1 MSLLNRI
8 FRSGGQK
15 TASRARPATAP
26 AAQAGATDQANHL
39 VGTVARLRYGPTA
52 EGFVIFELK
61 TARGIQV
68 VKGCWMGTGPGSG
81 SSDFSTP
88 GTSLK
93 TGMRLSCHGA
103 FEQSKYGPQFKAD
116 RLEIDVPQ
124 DARGIVAY
132 LSDNL
137 SGVGPTTARRIVDA
151 FGAEHVFEVMDNTP
165 DQLLSVQGV
174 SEQKLIKIKSD
185 WSKARGAFLVASFLR
200 GYDIGPET
208 ARRIYDVLCLRPS
221 GDKAVAD
228 TKAQKT
234 QVNVLDLLKRNPY
247 RIMSIPGIGFTKADQ
262 VAIGVGIPREDALRV
277 RAGLLAALEI
287 YTSQGHTQALLA
299 DLARDAAKLLGIDQA
314 ASEPLLLAGIETL
327 AARNEVVIDSV
338 EGTVTPIDLHDAERG
353 IAMELRR
360 LLQASPK
367 SGDLNL
373 LIDANPERAIKKS
386 PYPLDPVQ
394 ADAVRMALR
403 NKFSI
408 LTGGPGFGKTT
419 IVDCIVKEAQRVGA
433 KVMQL
438 APTGRAAQQL
448 EKSTGLESSTIHS
461 ALYGLTN
468 EHGAADDMDDIEIAA
483 QATADGHLDCD
494 ILIVDEKS
502 MSDARLTHWLLRSV
516 SDSTTVLF
524 VGDVDQL
531 PSVGP
536 GNVLGDLIRSGYVP
550 VTRLQKVYRQ
560 NAGSGIAKGAVE
572 IIHGRMPNLACEDFR
587 LIEEEDPAAIAD
599 ILVDEVMS
607 RIRAGVPAEE
617 VQVLSPLRTKG
628 EVCVDALN
636 KRLQAVINPE
646 RPGTRQFAYRDAIFR
661 EGDRVMQTKNRRK
674 MKIVNGDLGVIRSIQ
689 GSGTDQVITVRFSG
703 SAKRKDVELKRDD
716 LAHLTHAYATTVHK
730 SQGGQFKCVLMP
742 LTMSHYIMLNRNL
755 VYTAITRGKEDV
767 LLVGT
772 QKALAQ
778 AVRTEMNRSRRTGL
792 VRHIEQ
798 VFRSELHRDHHAAAS
813 QNTTFQAV

>member
-8 FRSGGQK
+8 FRSGAQK
-15 TASRARPATAP
+15 SVRHRKPAGDPAPTTPASPS
-26 AAQAGATDQANHL
+26 AQATHL
-39 VGTVARLRYGPTA
+39 VGTVTRLRFGPTA

-61 TARGIQV
+61 TSSGYHA
-68 VKGCWMGTGPGSG
+68 VKGSWVGS
-81 SSDFSTP
+81 DA
-88 GTSLK
+88 LK

-103 FEQSKYGPQFKAD
+103 FEKSKYGNQFKAD

-124 DARGIVAY
+124 DVRGVAAY

-137 SGVGPTTARRIVDA
+137 SGIGPATARRIVDA
-151 FGAEHVFEVMDNTP
+151 FGAENVFEVMDTAA
-165 DQLLSVQGV
+165 DRLLSVQGI

-185 WSKARGAFLVASFLR
+185 WSKARGAFQVASFLR

-208 ARRIYDVLCLRPS
+208 AKRIYDALCLRSPADA
-221 GDKAVAD
+221 GAAKAAQD
-228 TKAQKT
+228 TRPRRS
-234 QVNVLDLLKRNPY
+234 NISVLDLLKRNPY
-247 RIMSIPGIGFTKADQ
+247 RIMSIPGIGFMKADQ
-262 VAIGVGIPREDALRV
+262 VAIGIGIPRDDASRV

-287 YTSQGHTQALLA
+287 YTGQGHTQALLS
-299 DLARDAAKLLGIDQA
+299 DLTRDTAKLLGID
-314 ASEPLLLAGIETL
+314 SNTGEPLLQAGIETL
-327 AARNEVVIDSV
+327 AARNEVVIDTF
-338 EGTVTPIDLHDAERG
+338 EGTITPTGLHDAERG

-360 LLQASPK
+360 LLQASAK

-373 LIDANPERAIKKS
+373 LIDADPERAIKKS

-419 IVDCIVKEAQRVGA
+419 IVDCIVKEARRVGA

-461 ALYGLTN
+461 ALYGLAK
-468 EHGAADDMDDIEIAA
+468 EFGVADDMEDIEIAE
-483 QATADGHLDCD
+483 QATIDGCLDCD
-494 ILIVDEKS
+494 LLTVDEKS

-516 SDSTTVLF
+516 RDTTTVLF

-560 NAGSGIAKGAVE
+560 NAGSGIAQGAVE
-572 IIHGRMPNLACEDFR
+572 IIHGRMPDLSQDDFQ
-587 LIEEEDPAAIAD
+587 LIEEEDPATIAEL
-599 ILVDEVMS
+599 LVHEVMD

-636 KRLQAVINPE
+636 KRLQAAINPE
-646 RPGTRQFAYRDAIFR
+646 RQGRAQCAYRDVIFR
-661 EGDRVMQTKNRRK
+661 EGDRVMQTKNRRR

-689 GSGTDQVITVRFSG
+689 GSGMDQVITVRFSG
-703 SAKRKDVELKRDD
+703 SSRRKDVELKRDD

-742 LTMSHYIMLNRNL
+742 MTMSHYVMLNRNL
-755 VYTAITRGKEDV
+755 IYTAITRGKEDV

-772 QKALAQ
+772 KKALAQ

-798 VFRSELHRDHHAAAS
+798 AFRSELHCEPLINGAPAQSALFPTS
-813 QNTTFQAV
+813 

>member
-1 MSLLNRI
+1 MSFLARLL
-8 FRSGGQK
+8 RSAPQK
-15 TASRARPATAP
+15 TPARARPHKEAS
-26 AAQAGATDQANHL
+26 AQAIDRQDNATHL
-39 VGTVARLRYGPTA
+39 VGIVVRLRYGPTT
-52 EGFVIFELK
+52 EGFAIFELK
-61 TARGIQV
+61 TSGGLRV
-68 VKGCWMGTGPGSG
+68 VKGCWTGSEP
-81 SSDFSTP
+81 
-88 GTSLK
+88 LK
-93 TGMRLSCHGA
+93 TGMRLSCHGV
-103 FEQSKYGPQFKAD
+103 FENSKYGPQFKAD
-116 RLEIDVPQ
+116 RLEPDAPQ
-124 DARGIVAY
+124 DARGVAAY

-137 SGVGPTTARRIVDA
+137 SGVGQTTAKRIVDA
-151 FGAEHVFEVMDNTP
+151 FGADQVFHVLDTSP
-165 DQLLSVQGV
+165 DRLLTVQGI

-185 WSKARGAFLVASFLR
+185 WNKARGAFLVASFLR

-208 ARRIYDVLCLRPS
+208 ARRIYGVLCLRPG
-221 GDKAVAD
+221 GDNSAPDMKAH
-228 TKAQKT
+228 KT
-234 QVNVLDLLKRNPY
+234 QLNVLDLLKRNPY
-247 RIMSIPGIGFTKADQ
+247 RIMSIPGIGFMKADQ
-262 VAIGVGIPREDALRV
+262 VAIGIGISREDALRV

-287 YTSQGHTQALLA
+287 YAGQGHTQALIS
-299 DLARDAAKLLGIDQA
+299 DLVRDAAKLLGIDPNTGETMLR
-314 ASEPLLLAGIETL
+314 SGIETL
-327 AARNEVVIDSV
+327 AARNEVVIDTL
-338 EGTVTPIDLHDAERG
+338 EGTVTPTRLHEAECG
-353 IAMELRR
+353 IATELRR
-360 LLQASPK
+360 LLQASAT
-367 SGDLNL
+367 SDDLNL
-373 LIDANPERAIKKS
+373 LIDADPERAIKKS

-419 IVDCIVKEAQRVGA
+419 IVDCIVKEARRVGA

-461 ALYGLTN
+461 ALYGLAN
-468 EHGAADDMDDIEIAA
+468 ENGTADDMEDIEVTA
-483 QATADGHLDCD
+483 QATADGYLDCD
-494 ILIVDEKS
+494 FLVVDEKS

-516 SDSTTVLF
+516 RDTTTVLF

-560 NAGSGIAKGAVE
+560 NAGSGIAQGAVE
-572 IIHGRMPNLACEDFR
+572 IIHGRMPNLTCDDLQF
-587 LIEEEDPAAIAD
+587 IEEEDPASIAD
-599 ILVDEVMS
+599 ILVNEVMT

-617 VQVLSPLRTKG
+617 VQVLSPLRSKG
-628 EVCVDALN
+628 EVCVEALN

-646 RPGTRQFAYRDAIFR
+646 RPGVRQFAYRDVVFR

-689 GSGTDQVITVRFSG
+689 GSGMDQVITVRFSG
-703 SAKRKDVELKRDD
+703 SSKRKDVELKRDD

-742 LTMSHYIMLNRNL
+742 MTMSHYVMLNRNL

-798 VFRSELHRDHHAAAS
+798 AFRSELHCDTAAGTA
-813 QNTTFQAV
+813 QAALFQAV